1 MRRMETQMADLLAT
15 NKRIVREFYD
25 LAFNQKKPAE
35 AASKYLGRVYRQHNP
50 GAGDGPDAFVAFVT
64 GFVKAY
70 PSLRFDL
77 KRIIAEGDL
86 VTTHSHMTLDPTD
99 HGSAVMDIF
108 RVENG
113 KIVEHWDVSQQ
124 IPAQSANNNTMF

>member
-1 MRRMETQMADLLAT
+1 METQMADLLAT

-50 GAGDGPDAFVAFVT
+50 GAGDGSDAFVAFVT

-99 HGSAVMDIF
+99 HGSGVMDIF

-113 KIVEHWDVSQQ
+113 KIVEHWDVLQQ

>member
-1 MRRMETQMADLLAT
+1 METQMADLVAT

-25 LAFNQKKPAE
+25 LAFNQKKAAE
-35 AASKYLGRVYRQHNP
+35 AASKYLGKVYRQHNP
-50 GAGDGPDAFVAFVT
+50 WAGDGPDAFVAYVT

-70 PSLRFDL
+70 PALRFDL

-99 HGSAVMDIF
+99 RGKAIMDIF
-108 RVENG
+108 RVESG

-124 IPAQSANNNTMF
+124 IPAESANNNTMF

>member
-1 MRRMETQMADLLAT
+1 METQIADLLAT

-35 AASKYLGRVYRQHNP
+35 AASKYLGKAYRQHNP
-50 GAGDGPDAFVAFVT
+50 WAGDGPDAFVAYVT

-70 PSLRFDL
+70 PVLRFDL

-86 VTTHSHMTLDPTD
+86 VTTHSHMTSDPTD
-99 HGSAVMDIF
+99 RGKAVMDIF

-113 KIVEHWDVSQQ
+113 KIVEHWDAVQQ
-124 IPAQSANNNTMF
+124 IPDKSANNNTMF

>member
-1 MRRMETQMADLLAT
+1 MCCLR
-15 NKRIVREFYD
+15 NRICQS
-25 LAFNQKKPAE
+25 L
-35 AASKYLGRVYRQHNP
+35 
-50 GAGDGPDAFVAFVT
+50 
-64 GFVKAY
+64 

>member
-64 GFVKAY
+64 GSVKSY

>member
-1 MRRMETQMADLLAT
+1 METQMADLLAT
-15 NKRIVREFYD
+15 NTRIVREFYD

-64 GFVKAY
+64 GSVKSY

-86 VTTHSHMTLDPTD
+86 VATHSHMTLDPTD
-99 HGSAVMDIF
+99 RGSAVMDMF

-113 KIVEHWDVSQQ
+113 KIIEHWDVSQQ